1 MMGTLKRSQ
10 LKMSI
15 TLVIAVVGI
24 LIVFTIALLLT
35 SSLLRDI
42 STNSRMTADRYLPE
56 LVRSQQGALKVEKIH
71 TYLDAAYRVQDASE
85 ERRLRLLLQILVHS
99 FMLDDDD
106 YLVTEA
112 NNIMFDIREL
122 LYIRHTQRQLHNEII
137 NILDASDKDI
147 DYAKGFFSAVSLMSI
162 QERFIQLPMTILETQ
177 LPEESFSEVLYRIR
191 FIIDLNEQLNNLVDD
206 ANQRIAGLSNYLNT
220 DAALR
225 THQISNE
232 VGNDAEKVRD
242 YFSMLIGILVIFSV
256 MILYA
261 FQRLILRPVQELV
274 EGLRSIEKQGDKTV
288 RLRPMYFRELDVI
301 RHAIEEYSGLM
312 HRLQLANT
320 ELGRL
325 SQIDGLTGLANRRS
339 LDQVLDLEVRRS
351 QRYQHPLALMMID
364 IDHFKNINDQF
375 GHQVGDEGLKLLAS
389 ILMQFSQRPGELAA
403 RYGGEEFV
411 LVLAEASLSDAIE
424 IAEKLLDECRK
435 AAFPF
440 NPNLHFTISIG
451 ISCYRNTT
459 SNTKELLINHAD
471 QALYQA
477 KTAGRDCFRIYD

>member
-1 MMGTLKRSQ
+1 MDIFKRSHM
-10 LKMSI
+10 KMSI

-24 LIVFTIALLLT
+24 LMVFTIALILT

-71 TYLDAAYRVQDASE
+71 TYLDAAYRVQDAAE
-85 ERRLRLLLQILVHS
+85 ERRLRLLLQVLVHS

-137 NILDASDKDI
+137 NILESSNTDI
-147 DYAKGFFSAVSLMSI
+147 NYAKGFFSAISVMSI
-162 QERFIQLPMTILETQ
+162 QEQFIESPMELLEAQLPNID
-177 LPEESFSEVLYRIR
+177 FSEVLYRIR
-191 FIIDLNEQLNNLVDD
+191 FIIDLNEQLDRLVGD
-206 ANQRIAGLSNYLNT
+206 ANQRIAGLSNYLTT

-232 VGNDAEKVRD
+232 VGNDAEKVKD
-242 YFSMLIGILVIFSV
+242 YFSMLIGILVIFSI

-261 FQRLILRPVQELV
+261 FQRLILAPVQELV
-274 EGLRSIEKQGDKTV
+274 EGLRSIENQGDKTI

-312 HRLQLANT
+312 HRLQLANI
-320 ELGRL
+320 ELERL

-339 LDQVLDLEVRRS
+339 LDKAIDLEVRRS
-351 QRYQHPLALMMID
+351 QRYQHPLAIMMID
-364 IDHFKNINDQF
+364 IDHFKKINDQY
-375 GHQVGDEGLKLLAS
+375 GHQIGDEGLKLLAN
-389 ILMQFSQRPGELAA
+389 ILMKFSQRPAELAA
-403 RYGGEEFV
+403 RYGGEEFA
-411 LVLAEASLSDAIE
+411 LVLPEASLSDAIG
-424 IAEKLLDECRK
+424 IAERLLEECRK
-435 AAFPF
+435 AEFIT
-440 NPNLHFTISIG
+440 NPKVHFTISIG
-451 ISCYRNTT
+451 ISCYRDTT

-477 KTAGRDCFRIYD
+477 KKAGRNCFRIYD

>member
-1 MMGTLKRSQ
+1 MDIFKRSHM
-10 LKMSI
+10 KMSI

-24 LIVFTIALLLT
+24 LIVFTIALILT

-42 STNSRMTADRYLPE
+42 STNSRMTADRFLPE

-71 TYLDAAYRVQDASE
+71 TYLDAAYRVQNATE
-85 ERRLRLLLQILVHS
+85 ERRLRLLLQVLVHS

-122 LYIRHTQRQLHNEII
+122 LYIRHTQRELLHEVIS
-137 NILDASDKDI
+137 ILESSNKDI
-147 DYAKGFFSAVSLMSI
+147 PYAKGFFTAVSLMSI
-162 QERFIQLPMTILETQ
+162 NDQFVELPMLLLNDQ
-177 LPEESFSEVLYRIR
+177 LLPIDFNEVLYRIR
-191 FIIDLNEQLNNLVDD
+191 FIIDLNEQLDRLVDD
-206 ANQRIAGLSNYLNT
+206 ANQRIAGLSNYLTT

-232 VGNDAEKVRD
+232 VGNDAEKVKD
-242 YFSMLIGILVIFSV
+242 YFSMLIGILIIFSV
-256 MILYA
+256 IILYA
-261 FQRLILRPVQELV
+261 FQRLILGPVQELV
-274 EGLRSIEKQGDKTV
+274 EGLRSIENQGDKTI

-320 ELGRL
+320 ELERL

-339 LDQVLDLEVRRS
+339 LDKAIDLEVRRS
-351 QRYQHPLALMMID
+351 QRYQHPLAIMMID
-364 IDHFKNINDQF
+364 IDHFKNINDQY
-375 GHQVGDEGLKLLAS
+375 GHQIGDEGLKLLAN
-389 ILMQFSQRPGELAA
+389 ILMQFTQRPGELAA

-411 LVLAEASLSDAIE
+411 LVLPEATLSDAVD
-424 IAEKLLDECRK
+424 IAERLLKECRK
-435 AAFPF
+435 AVFSS

-451 ISCYRNTT
+451 ISCYRNTI

-477 KTAGRDCFRIYD
+477 KMAGRDCFRIYD